1 MFGRR
6 DFTRVRVTLGGMVW
20 FFERGGEIIRIDTR
34 LDRATGRFVLRAQLP
49 DGTEQVER
57 FNNETSCEKRLEV
70 LDQQLQADRW
80 RLREV
85 RRAPDG

>member
-1 MFGRR
+1 
-6 DFTRVRVTLGGMVW
+6 MVW
-20 FFERGGEIIRIDTR
+20 FFERGGEFMRIETSF
-34 LDRATGRFVLRAQLP
+34 DRATGVYVLRAHLP
-49 DGTEQVER
+49 DGTEQVES
-57 FNNETSCEKRLEV
+57 FNSETSCQSRLEV

>member
-1 MFGRR
+1 
-6 DFTRVRVTLGGMVW
+6 MVW
-20 FFERGGEIIRIDTR
+20 FFERGGEFMRIETSF
-34 LDRATGRFVLRAQLP
+34 DRATGVYVLRAQLP
-49 DGTEQVER
+49 DGTEQVES
-57 FNNETSCEKRLEV
+57 FNSETSCQSRLEM